1 MLLAIG
7 CMIYG
12 VSGPHTCNVFG
23 DEYFHVLMLWCLKT
37 LDPGRLRRYCC
48 DVLWSRRLNA
58 SLIVV
63 RLDTGNLL
71 QRSPSLVLLVP
82 SSPCCAQK
90 MMHTQIRGFVILLSC
105 QPVLYTPGDSQYT
118 TTQASVVS
126 GLVTNVPKNTSIIR
140 PSPKG
145 LPSWLYHWFCENQF
159 MYCDKIVCMTKPTI
173 AKV

>member
-1 MLLAIG
+1 MLLSLIKLDVWS
-7 CMIYG
+7 M
-12 VSGPHTCNVFG
+12 VFL
-23 DEYFHVLMLWCLKT
+23 DHIPAMFLEMNISMFVCYDVRKT

-90 MMHTQIRGFVILLSC
+90 MMHTQIRGFVVLLSC
-105 QPVLYTPGDSQYT
+105 QPVLYTPEVKVIHRLQW
-118 TTQASVVS
+118 SV
-126 GLVTNVPKNTSIIR
+126 VTNVTKNSSIIR

-159 MYCDKIVCMTKPTI
+159 MYCDKIVYMTKPTI